1 MHSQGRTVTVRPDP
15 AWLTAWPVAYPHP
28 TRSWTVRNG
37 DRWGKLEPE
46 SGRAVELKPQ
56 DDGELP
62 GLAPALVDGSLTS
75 YRIGRQAVVDTT
87 DHYVMV
93 VRPRRAAGLAATH
106 QHLADQRMS
115 LETPTLR
122 QATEDGRLILSPPR
136 GRSLHQLLRTEA
148 DADSIVPIISRIAE
162 GLAEFHE
169 MPATPLAGALPVD
182 RPDHWMAVVTR
193 AEPHR
198 SDELSAV
205 AVRLPPVPTVPRLS
219 GVMTHRDLNGGNIFV
234 TADQLG
240 LIDLDGLAIGAP
252 EDDLA
257 NLAVHLRLRAL
268 QGRRDEGFGHRLAG
282 TLYRSYETHRALDH
296 GRLIA
301 LQRHTWFRLAA
312 IHHYRRASRHLTSEL
327 LRLAGED
334 R

>member
-1 MHSQGRTVTVRPDP
+1 MHSQGRTVTVRPEP

-37 DRWGKLEPE
+37 NRWGRLQPE
-46 SGRAVELKPQ
+46 TGKAVELQPRV
-56 DDGELP
+56 DRELP
-62 GLAPALVDGSLTS
+62 GLAPALVEGSLIS
-75 YRIGRQAVVDTT
+75 YRIGRRAVVGTADR
-87 DHYVMV
+87 YVKI
-93 VRPRRAAGLAATH
+93 VRPRRAARLAATH

-115 LETPTLR
+115 LGTPTLR
-122 QATEDGRLILSPPR
+122 QATEDGRLILSPRR
-136 GRSLHQLLRTEA
+136 GRSLHQLLRAEA
-148 DADSIVPIISRIAE
+148 DAARLVPVISRVAE

-169 MPATPLAGALPVD
+169 MSLAPLAEALPVD
-182 RPDHWMAVVTR
+182 RPDHWMAVASR

-198 SDELSAV
+198 SDELTAV
-205 AVRLPPVPTVPRLS
+205 AVRLPPVPTVSRLS
-219 GVMTHRDLNGGNIFV
+219 EVMTHRDLNDKSFFV
-234 TADQLG
+234 SADQVG
-240 LIDLDGLAIGAP
+240 LIDPDGLTIGAP

-301 LQRHTWFRLAA
+301 LQRHTWFRLAV

-327 LRLAGED
+327 LRLAAED